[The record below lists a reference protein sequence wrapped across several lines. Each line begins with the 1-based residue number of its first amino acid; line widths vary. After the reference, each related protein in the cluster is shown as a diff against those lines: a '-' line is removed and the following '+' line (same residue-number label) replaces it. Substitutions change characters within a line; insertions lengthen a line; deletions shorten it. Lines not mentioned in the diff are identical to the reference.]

1 MLSLFVSPSL
11 FLFHI
16 DLIKLRSL
24 FMLVQVALPV
34 PLYRVF
40 DYSLPS
46 DISALPNASPN
57 NSSIQLPQIGSRVE
71 VSFGRQTLIGIVV
84 AHIAQADTSVPL
96 NKLKPIN
103 KCLDAES
110 ILDNSM
116 LKLAYWLAR
125 YYHYPLGEVLA
136 VILPTLVR
144 QGKPLDLLI
153 THWRILPHITDDDF
167 RTNAKKQ
174 KQQFDML
181 KLHGQHGASEDVLL
195 LEGMERAFLK
205 TLEDKGLIERYI
217 QPKQAPT
224 PVKLAKMPLDLNEE
238 QQLAV
243 AAIVAAHESKCYT
256 GFLLNGITGSGK
268 TEVYLQAMQ
277 VVLEAGKQVLI

>member
-1 MLSLFVSPSL
+1 MLSLFVSSSL

-16 DLIKLRSL
+16 NLIKLRSL

-40 DYSLPS
+40 DYSLPV
-46 DISALPNASPN
+46 DISALPN
-57 NSSIQLPQIGSRVE
+57 NSSTQIPQIGSRVE
-71 VSFGRQTLIGIVV
+71 VSFGRQTLIGIVI
-84 AHIAQADTSVPL
+84 AHIAQADSDVPIK
-96 NKLKPIN
+96 KLKPIN
-103 KCLDAES
+103 KCLDAEP
-110 ILDNSM
+110 ILDDSM

-125 YYHYPLGEVLA
+125 YYHYPLGDVLS

-153 THWRILPHITDDDF
+153 THWRILPHSTDDDF
-167 RTNAKKQ
+167 RANAKKQ

-181 KLHGQHGASEDVLL
+181 KLHGERGASEDILL
-195 LEGMERAFLK
+195 LEGMQRAFLK

-224 PVKLAKMPLDLNEE
+224 PVKLAKMPLDLTDE

-243 AAIVAAHESKCYT
+243 AAIVAAHEAKRYT
-256 GFLLNGITGSGK
+256 GF
-268 TEVYLQAMQ
+268 
-277 VVLEAGKQVLI
+277 